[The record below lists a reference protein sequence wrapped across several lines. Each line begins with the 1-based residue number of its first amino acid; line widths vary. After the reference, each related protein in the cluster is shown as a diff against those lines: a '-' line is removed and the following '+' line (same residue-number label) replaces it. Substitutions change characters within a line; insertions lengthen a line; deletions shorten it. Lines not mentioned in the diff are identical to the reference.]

1 MNTEWRPISGYEGYY
16 EVSNK
21 GIVRSLDRDVE
32 HAVSG
37 VVRRRGR
44 VIKLKPHK
52 DGYRMVT
59 LHKEGRR
66 KNRMVHQIVL
76 EAFVGP
82 CPPGQQTCHNNGD
95 PSDNRLENLRWDT
108 PKANVADKRRHGTDY
123 WFERDHCVN
132 GHPWSEENTRINSK
146 GHREC
151 RECSREKDRRIY
163 ARKKALGEHPNTPNG
178 EKTHCKHG
186 HEFTPE
192 NTYQG
197 EGRKHRVCRTCKRL
211 REQRRRANRRA

>member
-16 EVSNK
+16 EVSNE
-21 GIVRSLDRDVE
+21 GVIRSLDRDIE

-37 VVRRRGR
+37 TIRRRGR
-44 VIKLKPHK
+44 IIRLKPHK
-52 DGYRMVT
+52 DGYQVAT

-95 PSDNRLENLRWDT
+95 PSDNRIENLRWDT
-108 PKANVADKRRHGTDY
+108 PKENMADKRRHGTDY
-123 WFERDHCVN
+123 WFERDHCTN
-132 GHPWSEENTRINSK
+132 GHPWSEENTRINGR

-163 ARKKALGEHPNTPNG
+163 ARKKALGAHPNTLNG
-178 EKTHCKHG
+178 EKTHCKNG
-186 HEFTPE
+186 HEFSEE
-192 NTYQG
+192 NTSYER
-197 EGRKHRVCRTCKRL
+197 EGRKRVCKTCKRD
-211 REQRRRANRRA
+211 RERIRRARRA